1 MNNAEFIER
10 MSGILSTTN
19 KDDDSKKDA
28 LIRLRA
34 IVNFEITK
42 LSTERP
48 KSNYDF
54 STLPGIEDI
63 CVKTIIPYLRNDV
76 QALVNMFGR
85 TTKRFLTVSTVHGA
99 YYCIVLP
106 IKYGGIPGKELIHG
120 CKKGTLT
127 LKDAKLLVNT
137 LKRSIQLREDNSL
150 KRNCLHFAG
159 IKGHLSIVQFLVE
172 EFKMDCRYSW
182 SKMD

>member
-54 STLPGIEDI
+54 STLPGIDDI
-63 CVKTIIPYLRNDV
+63 CVKTIIPYLRNT
-76 QALVNMFGR
+76 F
-85 TTKRFLTVSTVHGA
+85 KRW
-99 YYCIVLP
+99 
-106 IKYGGIPGKELIHG
+106 K
-120 CKKGTLT
+120 
-127 LKDAKLLVNT
+127 
-137 LKRSIQLREDNSL
+137 
-150 KRNCLHFAG
+150 
-159 IKGHLSIVQFLVE
+159 
-172 EFKMDCRYSW
+172 
-182 SKMD
+182 SKSF